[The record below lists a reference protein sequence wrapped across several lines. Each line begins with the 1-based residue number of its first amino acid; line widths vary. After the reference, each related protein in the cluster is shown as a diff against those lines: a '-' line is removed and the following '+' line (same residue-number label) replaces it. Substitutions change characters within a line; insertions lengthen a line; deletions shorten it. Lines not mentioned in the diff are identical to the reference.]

1 MAGNRDA
8 NKLRLASELHPECL
22 QDPHVLTDTSFPYWV
37 DASKRVTPQMFL
49 DKNDA
54 ANGGSDN
61 SAANRLRWMLNE
73 TMGAQ
78 GAFDRRRHE
87 LSVLRACAEDAVS
100 DADVVESYRSE
111 VDPTKEGDNFMLKY
125 LQHGKLAYVFGNC
138 LFVHGAVSARNMG
151 TVPGSTKRFGRV
163 QEWVEALNSWCK
175 QEVVDFVAD
184 PFGGKNARN
193 RKGSGLTDY
202 GVPGGN
208 EGATVVYE
216 HNLSNGNGKH
226 IEPGVQAFLLRSGI
240 TSVISG
246 HQPHG
251 DCPLVIRTGRVT
263 AITADTSYSEMGHK
277 SSWGVDNRGEKA
289 VSELLLRTDG
299 SSEVRGILADG
310 TGIFYRLPPGGHV
323 PFPPMSAGAAGDVF
337 VGRQLANGFW
347 VKARTI
353 GENPEYVLCR
363 GEGFKLTVERRKV
376 SEMEALTEADFMQNL
391 EVVDVADMNDWEA
404 KFDSDHGWVTENRPE
419 GDHNDRREATQSLS
433 VAKVQVTR
441 LKSKTS
447 KKLRRHEQN
456 KTQDVTVKT
465 HETLTHY
472 FWRAGSTAN
481 AASTFTST
489 GNAFAFAAADALHLL
504 LFNARCIESGKNY

>member
-1 MAGNRDA
+1 M
-8 NKLRLASELHPECL
+8 
-22 QDPHVLTDTSFPYWV
+22 
-37 DASKRVTPQMFL
+37 
-49 DKNDA
+49 
-54 ANGGSDN
+54 
-61 SAANRLRWMLNE
+61 
-73 TMGAQ
+73 
-78 GAFDRRRHE
+78 
-87 LSVLRACAEDAVS
+87 
-100 DADVVESYRSE
+100 
-111 VDPTKEGDNFMLKY
+111 
-125 LQHGKLAYVFGNC
+125 
-138 LFVHGAVSARNMG
+138 
-151 TVPGSTKRFGRV
+151 
-163 QEWVEALNSWCK
+163 
-175 QEVVDFVAD
+175 
-184 PFGGKNARN
+184 
-193 RKGSGLTDY
+193 TDY

-299 SSEVRGILADG
+299 SSEVHGILADG

-347 VKARTI
+347 VQARTI